1 MGKNPNYSLLPDVAL
16 LKMFQFSKLED
27 LYNLQ
32 QACPKFKQLIEDLK
46 AKEIENDWRLNYL
59 KYEKFGTEIS
69 ATGAIKS
76 LELAKKKKGGKY
88 SLNGRFVRGDA
99 IESIIDSQLC
109 DSKPYKYLMSRG
121 DAYHNIVIFTEVSK
135 YFLIYELIFVKL
147 RRPFGPSFHS
157 NFIIRK
163 CYSRKNS

>member
-69 ATGAIKS
+69 ASGAFKA
-76 LELAKKKKGGKY
+76 LKLAKIKKGGKY
-88 SLNGRFVRGDA
+88 SLNGRLVPKDA
-99 IESIIDSQLC
+99 IQSIIRTRNDHFVSWG
-109 DSKPYKYLMSRG
+109 KV
-121 DAYHNIVIFTEVSK
+121 YHNIAILTEVNK
-135 YFLIYELIFVKL
+135 YSLLLVWELRNTTKKPNTAIL
-147 RRPFGPSFHS
+147 CS
-157 NFIIRK
+157 
-163 CYSRKNS
+163 